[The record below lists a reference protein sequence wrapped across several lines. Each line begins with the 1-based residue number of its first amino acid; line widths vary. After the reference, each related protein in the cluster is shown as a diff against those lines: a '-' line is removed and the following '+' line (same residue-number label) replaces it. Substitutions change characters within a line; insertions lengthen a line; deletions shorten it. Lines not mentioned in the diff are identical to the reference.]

1 MHGEPFFVQISRR
14 HCVNWK
20 LQILC
25 CLLAAGIAGCDRET
39 RTLGRTQ
46 TPQDGKISKEE
57 LREELGKFEDFFIPA
72 MKQMA
77 EEMNAASQTRRIERT
92 NVQMQMRTVEALHAM
107 SGQDDAVVEF
117 LDTWGLIVRLRLYLE
132 EGEGRTLYGQHQS
145 LAVSSIKNVESELE
159 RIGNLFLTSQQFEES
174 KKEIYSFAVQNPV
187 QGTYANLVKYATKVK
202 KEETGVF
209 LKTLSIPMAPIR
221 AMEGVDRTPD
231 AILKFKSSADRF
243 TDIVEQLP
251 ESGRWQMSILM
262 DDFEESEMTQKF
274 LKSLEAFS
282 QSSARLVE
290 VLNTMPQQMRTEM
303 STFLNESDKAQTNL
317 QTTMKT
323 AAETAA
329 RVEQMLVEF
338 QKTTQAVDGT
348 AAQVNQAA
356 VAIKGASDS
365 VQKLISMFQNDKP
378 LDANTPPAFG
388 MRDFDTMLLNAGQTA
403 DKIAVAVTQVRQAV
417 ESDPKMEIQKQL
429 RSLID
434 HIAWRLFQL
443 FLVLFVLFLSGRYLI
458 RKCSKKT

>member
-1 MHGEPFFVQISRR
+1 
-14 HCVNWK
+14 
-20 LQILC
+20 
-25 CLLAAGIAGCDRET
+25 
-39 RTLGRTQ
+39 
-46 TPQDGKISKEE
+46 
-57 LREELGKFEDFFIPA
+57 
-72 MKQMA
+72 
-77 EEMNAASQTRRIERT
+77 
-92 NVQMQMRTVEALHAM
+92 
-107 SGQDDAVVEF
+107 
-117 LDTWGLIVRLRLYLE
+117 
-132 EGEGRTLYGQHQS
+132 
-145 LAVSSIKNVESELE
+145 
-159 RIGNLFLTSQQFEES
+159 
-174 KKEIYSFAVQNPV
+174 
-187 QGTYANLVKYATKVK
+187 
-202 KEETGVF
+202 
-209 LKTLSIPMAPIR
+209 
-221 AMEGVDRTPD
+221 
-231 AILKFKSSADRF
+231 
-243 TDIVEQLP
+243 VEQLP